1 MGDLDISILNNT
13 NYPDME
19 SFVLFLMKF
28 LIGLS
33 IVVSV
38 MSLLGAGFKFIL
50 SGGDDKKISEAG
62 RALIFSIIGLVL
74 VFLSPNIV
82 KFIVDGLLK

>member
-1 MGDLDISILNNT
+1 
-13 NYPDME
+13 
-19 SFVLFLMKF
+19 
-28 LIGLS
+28 
-33 IVVSV
+33 